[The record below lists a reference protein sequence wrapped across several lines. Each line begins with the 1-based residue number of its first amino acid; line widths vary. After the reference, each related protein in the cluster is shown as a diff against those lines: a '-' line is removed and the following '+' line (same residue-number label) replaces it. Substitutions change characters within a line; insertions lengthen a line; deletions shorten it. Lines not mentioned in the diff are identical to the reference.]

1 MEVICTTGCV
11 TARPLAHFNLLF
23 STLCH
28 EARMG
33 SGAKDMRAERDRFV
47 AFAFSAADLMLEIAG
62 DGSVLFVSGAARL
75 LTGEDS
81 DRLTGRQFSSLI
93 DEADRH
99 FILHLLD
106 RLTLG
111 GRIEPVTERM
121 LKIGRAHIRTSVP
134 HA

>member
-1 MEVICTTGCV
+1 
-11 TARPLAHFNLLF
+11 
-23 STLCH
+23 
-28 EARMG
+28 MG

-99 FILHLLD
+99 FILNLL
-106 RLTLG
+106 
-111 GRIEPVTERM
+111 E
-121 LKIGRAHIRTSVP
+121 IGRASCRERVCPYVSISVVPVSLKKNKHIN
-134 HA
+134 

>member
-1 MEVICTTGCV
+1 MSR
-11 TARPLAHFNLLF
+11 RPPRSTRTDTLFPYPTLFRSLLF

-81 DRLTGRQFSSLI
+81 ERLTGRPFSSQ
-93 DEADRH
+93 
-99 FILHLLD
+99 
-106 RLTLG
+106 T
-111 GRIEPVTERM
+111 
-121 LKIGRAHIRTSVP
+121 GRAVG
-134 HA
+134 